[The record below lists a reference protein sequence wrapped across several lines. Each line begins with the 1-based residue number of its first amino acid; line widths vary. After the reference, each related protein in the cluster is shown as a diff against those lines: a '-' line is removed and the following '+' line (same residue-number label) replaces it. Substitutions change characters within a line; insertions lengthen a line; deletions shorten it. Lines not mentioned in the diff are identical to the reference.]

1 MAAELG
7 IKAMQQQTVATEEET
22 KVLLNELYFS
32 YVLALEIERLLK
44 DAEDKM
50 DQIERAMKKQ
60 EEEDPAE
67 LDESDMFKFRVFK
80 AQFGIQREEVKQ
92 SLLFVKES
100 WEYALRNEDDNIRAI
115 GSFSRSYR
123 F

>member
-50 DQIERAMKKQ
+50 DQIER
-60 EEEDPAE
+60 
-67 LDESDMFKFRVFK
+67 R
-80 AQFGIQREEVKQ
+80 
-92 SLLFVKES
+92 
-100 WEYALRNEDDNIRAI
+100 
-115 GSFSRSYR
+115 
-123 F
+123 